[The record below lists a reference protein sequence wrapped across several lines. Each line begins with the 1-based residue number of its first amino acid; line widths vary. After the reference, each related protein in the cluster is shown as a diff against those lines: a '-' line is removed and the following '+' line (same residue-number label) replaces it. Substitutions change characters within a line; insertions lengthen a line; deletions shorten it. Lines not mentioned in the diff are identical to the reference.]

1 LTFTD
6 PSAGSIYGLAGAFG
20 TFGATL
26 CPGMTA
32 ANILT
37 PGPVQTNLNNF
48 FNKSAF
54 CAPPHLGDDATGTG
68 FGTLGRGVVYG
79 PGQHNM
85 DMSIFKDIKVGG
97 LSEAG
102 TVQFRTEFFNTF
114 NTPQFASQTT
124 TQFSTAI
131 TQRGA
136 PSFGRITATTVSPRL
151 IQFGIKYIF

>member
-1 LTFTD
+1 LTLTSEYARLD
-6 PSAGSIYGLAGAFG
+6 LKESRPHAVRYTLQIDQRQEINRLELSINGRRPAK
-20 TFGATL
+20 L
-26 CPGMTA
+26 CA
-32 ANILT
+32 
-37 PGPVQTNLNNF
+37 
-48 FNKSAF
+48 
-54 CAPPHLGDDATGTG
+54 TG

-85 DMSIFKDIKVGG
+85 DMSIFKDTKVGG

-136 PSFGRITATTVSPRL
+136 EFWQDHGND
-151 IQFGIKYIF
+151 GIAALDPIRD